1 MTIYYL
7 YIKTHK
13 ITGLKYLGQTSKD
26 PYKYSGSGIDWIH
39 HLKLFGNDLD
49 TEILLQT
56 EHKEQRNYWGR
67 YYSRL
72 QNIVTAADDFGNKIW
87 ANRIP
92 ETGGGGTP
100 SDDTKKKLRSSQIG
114 RKKPLRTEE
123 HRKNLSVSA
132 KGIPKPRSEEHQ
144 SSLTSAI
151 KENWSMN
158 DDRRLIT
165 AAVGKSNKGRKHTPE
180 ALEKKRQAMI
190 RYWEI
195 KKSLVVQRSHKP
207 QMMLGSF
214 PLIPS

>member
-1 MTIYYL
+1 MIIYYL

-13 ITGLKYLGQTSKD
+13 KTGLKYLGQTSKD
-26 PYKYSGSGIDWIH
+26 PFKYKGSGIDWKQ

-56 EHKEQRNYWGR
+56 EYKEQRNHWGR

-72 QNIVTAADDFGNKIW
+72 FNIVTAVDDFGSKIW

-92 ETGGGGTP
+92 ETGGGG
-100 SDDTKKKLRSSQIG
+100 SHSNDTKKKLRASQVG
-114 RKKPLRTEE
+114 RKKPPRTEE
-123 HRKNLSVSA
+123 HRKNLSIST
-132 KGIPKPRSEEHQ
+132 KGLSKTRSEEHQ

-151 KENWSMN
+151 KENWSTN

-180 ALEKKRQAMI
+180 ALEKKRQAML
-190 RYWEI
+190 RYWSI
-195 KKSLVVQRSHKP
+195 KKSLSV
-207 QMMLGSF
+207 
-214 PLIPS
+214 